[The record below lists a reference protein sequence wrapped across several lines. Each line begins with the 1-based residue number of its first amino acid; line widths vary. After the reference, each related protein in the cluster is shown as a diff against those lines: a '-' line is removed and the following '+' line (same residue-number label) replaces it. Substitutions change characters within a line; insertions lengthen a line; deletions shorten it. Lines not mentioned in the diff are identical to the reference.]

1 MKMLKGAYFPGV
13 RPDEVWISALRHLV
27 ESLVVYGVV
36 DDEAAGIG
44 WEVRL
49 VAPLGSDSSRF
60 SSLLREMTGRDAAV
74 IRGQMLALAS
84 RSGRDRDEATVGSL
98 TGALHRVG
106 GDQENLEKSR
116 VERIW
121 QARLFLKLAEA
132 VTAAES
138 EVGLALDAVANRQAE
153 MMQALQGGDDDAADE
168 LLPPPSPQPR
178 PVPRKSFRIRE
189 QLAAWA
195 VFYLLDP
202 GPELL
207 LLTDD
212 PEAADLL
219 ADEVEKRVPGQVIS
233 LPMLNLA
240 MEGNERVA
248 VVKALQ
254 EILTGKVEGGL
265 ADLQA
270 AVEPQTSSP
279 AAVGVAPMVIQLR
292 LFPSVEFRQVMVEL
306 SGLPGNKGAIALA
319 SPFVL
324 VGAIAPGE
332 AYL

>member
-1 MKMLKGAYFPGV
+1 M
-13 RPDEVWISALRHLV
+13 
-27 ESLVVYGVV
+27 
-36 DDEAAGIG
+36 
-44 WEVRL
+44 
-49 VAPLGSDSSRF
+49 
-60 SSLLREMTGRDAAV
+60 
-74 IRGQMLALAS
+74 
-84 RSGRDRDEATVGSL
+84 
-98 TGALHRVG
+98 
-106 GDQENLEKSR
+106 
-116 VERIW
+116 
-121 QARLFLKLAEA
+121 
-132 VTAAES
+132 
-138 EVGLALDAVANRQAE
+138 
-153 MMQALQGGDDDAADE
+153 
-168 LLPPPSPQPR
+168 
-178 PVPRKSFRIRE
+178 
-189 QLAAWA
+189 
-195 VFYLLDP
+195 
-202 GPELL
+202 
-207 LLTDD
+207 
-212 PEAADLL
+212 
-219 ADEVEKRVPGQVIS
+219 PGQVIS

>member
-168 LLPPPSPQPR
+168 LLPPHRPSLDRFPANPFGSGSSWRPGRFSICWIPGRSCYCSPMIPR
-178 PVPRKSFRIRE
+178 RRISWPTRWKNGCPVR
-189 QLAAWA
+189 
-195 VFYLLDP
+195 
-202 GPELL
+202 
-207 LLTDD
+207 
-212 PEAADLL
+212 
-219 ADEVEKRVPGQVIS
+219 
-233 LPMLNLA
+233 
-240 MEGNERVA
+240 
-248 VVKALQ
+248 
-254 EILTGKVEGGL
+254 
-265 ADLQA
+265 
-270 AVEPQTSSP
+270 
-279 AAVGVAPMVIQLR
+279 
-292 LFPSVEFRQVMVEL
+292 
-306 SGLPGNKGAIALA
+306 
-319 SPFVL
+319 
-324 VGAIAPGE
+324 
-332 AYL
+332 